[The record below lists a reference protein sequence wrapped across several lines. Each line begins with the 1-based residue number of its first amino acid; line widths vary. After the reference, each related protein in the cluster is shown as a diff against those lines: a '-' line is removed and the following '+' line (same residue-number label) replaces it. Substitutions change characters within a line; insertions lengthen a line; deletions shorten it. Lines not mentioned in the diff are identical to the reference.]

1 MEDIESAATPCTT
14 PASVYACMTAETDC
28 RQRLA
33 LASEACRYALTE
45 DPFPK
50 ILQHLDQY
58 AEPAS
63 AFRLLS
69 QVTMSGCG
77 DTVSEL
83 ASSAGRDLNEPA
95 VERALL
101 LLASQDAA
109 DKIPVLPVSERVKE
123 LFADEFEFFAKP
135 SAPWVSKFRYDN
147 VRFREMAR
155 IATLRRFPAG
165 QFHWEPAALPRSW
178 TVTSRQCFA
187 LLPYALF
194 KVGGFSPLVELHLN
208 ERRKNRGTLLERE
221 AKISYYRTAESL
233 EKQPE
238 VKGIMHVGWM
248 YSRSAAEVS
257 PHLAWLRAVPESGGA
272 VVADLGTAL
281 EDAGFLIGS
290 RERRKRYEDGTYR
303 PRMGCVVWA
312 RKELIAWANGHP
324 EFNL

>member
-1 MEDIESAATPCTT
+1 
-14 PASVYACMTAETDC
+14 MTAETDC

-33 LASEACRYALTE
+33 LASEACRCALTE

-63 AFRLLS
+63 AFGLLS
-69 QVTMSGCG
+69 QVTMSVCG
-77 DTVSEL
+77 DTVSKL
-83 ASSAGRDLNEPA
+83 ASSAGGDLNEPA

-109 DKIPVLPVSERVKE
+109 GKVPALPVSERVKE

-165 QFHWEPAALPRSW
+165 QFHWEAAALPRSW
-178 TVTSRQCFA
+178 TVTSSQRFA

-194 KVGGFSPLVELHLN
+194 RLGGFSPLVELHLN

-221 AKISYYRTAESL
+221 AKISYYRTAKSL

-248 YSRSAAEVS
+248 YSRRAAEVS
-257 PHLAWLRAVPESGGA
+257 PHLAWLRTVPQSGGA
-272 VVADLGTAL
+272 VVADLGPAP

-290 RERRKRYEDGTYR
+290 QERRKKYEDGTYR
-303 PRMGCVVWA
+303 PRIGCVVWA
-312 RKELIAWANGHP
+312 REELIAWANRHP
-324 EFNL
+324 VFDL